1 MFLEEIM
8 NEVAV
13 KAARKVMNRHI
24 EALNSLDEDGLASTL
39 HFPHYRLVGAKLDCW
54 QSKETYLTDF
64 RVRAGDNW
72 ARSVWKSIKVEQS
85 SQEKVHLLAHIVRYD
100 NNNNTIAEFHSLWV
114 ITAIEGKWAAQFR
127 SSFAS
132 A

>member
-1 MFLEEIM
+1 M

-13 KAARKVMNRHI
+13 RDARKVMNRHI
-24 EALNSLDEDGLASTL
+24 EALNSLDEDELARTL

>member
-1 MFLEEIM
+1 M

-39 HFPHYRLVGAKLDCW
+39 HFPHYRLVGAKLHCW

-100 NNNNTIAEFHSLWV
+100 NNNNAITEFHSLWV

>member
-1 MFLEEIM
+1 M

-54 QSKETYLTDF
+54 QSKETYLIDF

-100 NNNNTIAEFHSLWV
+100 NNNNTIAEFNSLWV

>member
-1 MFLEEIM
+1 M
-8 NEVAV
+8 NEAAV
-13 KAARKVMNRHI
+13 KAAREVMNRHI
-24 EALNSLDEDGLASTL
+24 EALNSLDEDSLASTL

-85 SQEKVHLLAHIVRYD
+85 SPNKVHMLAHIIRYD
-100 NNNNTIAEFHSLWV
+100 SNNKTIADFESLWI
-114 ITAIEGKWAAQFR
+114 ITVKDGKWAAQFR

>member
-1 MFLEEIM
+1 M

-54 QSKETYLTDF
+54 QSKETYLIDF

-100 NNNNTIAEFHSLWV
+100 NNNNTIAEFNSLWV

-132 A
+132 T

>member
-1 MFLEEIM
+1 M

-13 KAARKVMNRHI
+13 KAAREVMNRHI
-24 EALNSLDEDGLASTL
+24 ESLNSLDEDSLAGTL

-64 RVRAGDNW
+64 RLRAGVNW
-72 ARSVWKSIKVEQS
+72 ARSVWKSIKVKQS
-85 SQEKVHLLAHIVRYD
+85 SPDKVHLLAHIVRYD
-100 NNNNTIAEFHSLWV
+100 NNNKTIADFESLWV

-132 A
+132 S

>member
-1 MFLEEIM
+1 M

-54 QSKETYLTDF
+54 QSKETYFTDF
-64 RVRAGDNW
+64 QVRAGDNW
-72 ARSVWKSIKVEQS
+72 ARSVCKSIKVEQS
-85 SQEKVHLLAHIVRYD
+85 SPDKVHLLAHIVRYD
-100 NNNNTIAEFHSLWV
+100 NNNSTIADFESLWV

-132 A
+132 V